1 MSETWVTVAALAV
14 ATALIKAAGPV
25 LVGGRRLSPPAL
37 RVISL
42 LAPTLL
48 AALVV
53 VETFAEPGGELVLDA
68 RAAGLVAA
76 GGAIA
81 LKAPLAVVVV
91 AAAAAAA
98 GARALGAA

>member
-1 MSETWVTVAALAV
+1 MSQAWVTIVALAV

-25 LVGGRRLSPPAL
+25 LVGGRSLSPPAL

-53 VETFAEPGGELVLDA
+53 VQTFAEPDGDLVLDA
-68 RAAGLVAA
+68 RAAGLAAA

-81 LKAPLAVVVV
+81 LEAPLAVVVLAG
-91 AAAAAAA
+91 AAAAATS
-98 GARALGAA
+98 RALGIG